1 MASELLSYA
10 EFARTVG
17 FPGLIFLIW
26 YLFWRGEKQ
35 KWELQLD
42 QQKALR
48 VIQKEKEDADRK
60 EHQHKWNSMVQS
72 YTDQIRQLIEN
83 FNKQQ
88 EQQFR
93 LMNRQAEA
101 IELSAELLNKLS
113 AKIDAFMMMKEKQD
127 GRIST
132 NEG

>member
-17 FPGLIFLIW
+17 FPASSSSSGTCS
-26 YLFWRGEKQ
+26 GGAKK